1 MQAAQPPVGSHAC
14 VTRQYQSVF
23 NGRPHS
29 FMNIPHTE
37 STLSFADSR
46 FAASLF
52 GPQNLHLETLAKL
65 SGLHIASRGNTLTL
79 KGEAAGIA
87 RVENI
92 LHQLYALACKGGIL
106 SEEDILTS
114 YRLIASDPGTD
125 LQKILQTS
133 TFLVS
138 PRKSIAPKTANQR
151 LYIEALQSCSLSVAV
166 GPAGTGKT
174 YLAVAMALSLLYA
187 KKVKRLILT
196 RPAVEAGE
204 KLGFLPGDMAQ
215 KVNPY
220 LRPLFDALHDM
231 LDFERVNEMIET
243 GIIEIAPLAFM
254 RGRTLNDSFI
264 ILDEGQN
271 TTVEQMKMFV
281 TRLGF
286 GSRMVVTGDI
296 TQIDLPEGRNA
307 PRSGLVHALE
317 VLKDIDDISIISF
330 EDKDV
335 IRHPLVG
342 RIVHA
347 YDSFQKHT
355 R

>member
-1 MQAAQPPVGSHAC
+1 
-14 VTRQYQSVF
+14 
-23 NGRPHS
+23 
-29 FMNIPHTE
+29 MNLSPTE
-37 STLSFADSR
+37 STLSFDDARS
-46 FAASLF
+46 ASSLF

-65 SGLHIASRGNTLTL
+65 SGLQLSSRGSSVYL
-79 KGEAAGIA
+79 KGEAASIA
-87 RVENI
+87 RVENV
-92 LHQLYALACKGGIL
+92 LNQLYAIVCKGEIIAD
-106 SEEDILTS
+106 EDVVTA
-114 YRLIASDPGTD
+114 YRFVTNDPSVN
-125 LQKILQTS
+125 LQKVMQT
-133 TFLVS
+133 TTILVS
-138 PRKSIAPKTANQR
+138 PRKSLAPKSENQR
-151 LYIEALQSCSLSVAV
+151 LYIEALHASALTMAV

-187 KKVKRLILT
+187 KKVKRIILT

-204 KLGFLPGDMAQ
+204 KLGFLPGDLAQ

-231 LDFERVNEMIET
+231 LDFERVQEMT
-243 GIIEIAPLAFM
+243 DSGIIEIAPLAFM
-254 RGRTLNDSFI
+254 RGRTLNDAFI

-296 TQIDLPEGRNA
+296 TQIDLPEGRNM
-307 PRSGLVHALE
+307 PRSGLVHALD
-317 VLKDIDDISIISF
+317 VLRNVEDLRIIHF
-330 EDKDV
+330 EEKDV

-347 YDSFQKHT
+347 YDTFNKHS

>member
-1 MQAAQPPVGSHAC
+1 
-14 VTRQYQSVF
+14 
-23 NGRPHS
+23 
-29 FMNIPHTE
+29 MNTPHTE
-37 STLSFADSR
+37 STLSFADPR

-52 GPQNLHLETLAKL
+52 GPQNLHLDTLAKL
-65 SGLHIASRGNTLTL
+65 SGLHISSRGGSVTL
-79 KGEAAGIA
+79 KGEASSMA

-92 LHQLYALACKGGIL
+92 LHQLYAMACKGGIL
-106 SEEDILTS
+106 SEDDIVS
-114 YRLIASDPGTD
+114 AYRLIAADPGID

-133 TFLVS
+133 SFLVS
-138 PRKSIAPKTANQR
+138 PRKTIAPKTANQR
-151 LYIEALQSCSLSVAV
+151 FYIDALQSCALTVAV

-187 KKVKRLILT
+187 KKVKRIILT

-231 LDFERVNEMIET
+231 LDFERVNEMTET

-307 PRSGLVHALE
+307 PRSGLVNALE
-317 VLKDIDDISIISF
+317 VLRDIEDISIISF
-330 EDKDV
+330 EEKDV

-347 YDSFQKHT
+347 YDSYQKNP